1 MTAVETSPTKAVA
14 VDEELDLQDWIA
26 RYGRKT
32 AIGAGIAVVVAAVV
46 FLFLSSAK
54 RKEAF
59 ASQELLQARNSAEA
73 GNLPLAASDLSRLI
87 ERFGGTRSADEAVIL
102 LNQIRLVQGQRDV
115 AINAL
120 QQFVGGSHPAEIKA
134 SAYGLLGA
142 GLEDNGKPKDAGDA
156 YRQASNSARLDFLK
170 AQYLLDAGRAF
181 TAANDSAGAKSAY
194 SEILDKFGRL
204 DQAAEA
210 RVRMAEIGGT
220 VPPPPPP
227 IDSSKD

>member
-1 MTAVETSPTKAVA
+1 MTAVETSPTKVEAVE
-14 VDEELDLQDWIA
+14 EELDLQDWIA
-26 RYGRKT
+26 RNGRKT
-32 AIGAGIAVVVAAVV
+32 AIGAGIAVVAAAVV
-46 FLFLSSAK
+46 FLFVSSGK

-59 ASQELLQARNSAEA
+59 ASQELLQARSSAEA

-120 QQFVGGSHPAEIKA
+120 QQFVGGSHPAEIEA

-170 AQYLLDAGRAF
+170 AQYLLDAARAF

-194 SEILDKFGRL
+194 SEVLDRFGRL

-210 RVRMAEIGGT
+210 RVRMAELGGT
-220 VPPPPPP
+220 VPPPPTP
-227 IDSSKD
+227 DSTRN